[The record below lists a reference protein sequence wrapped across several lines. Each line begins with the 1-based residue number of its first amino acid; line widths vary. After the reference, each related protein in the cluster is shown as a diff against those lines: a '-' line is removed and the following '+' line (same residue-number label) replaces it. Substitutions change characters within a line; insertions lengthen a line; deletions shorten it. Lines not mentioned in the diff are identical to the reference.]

1 MNVDEIKKML
11 KDKQDVEG
19 EAEST
24 HCASSCDSYDCDAI
38 SHPAVDQRS
47 AVAGSMKV
55 VLNSEPTWCLF
66 NPKRSGCNDEH
77 VFRSVFFDYE
87 GSTCPMWKAFD
98 KVSQENILWLVL
110 QR

>member
-47 AVAGSMKV
+47 AVAD
-55 VLNSEPTWCLF
+55 P
-66 NPKRSGCNDEH
+66 
-77 VFRSVFFDYE
+77 
-87 GSTCPMWKAFD
+87 
-98 KVSQENILWLVL
+98 
-110 QR
+110 